1 MDPVNGYSKPKLFV
15 KEQVSFKSKIRLG
28 CLSLA
33 TIYFETLEFVVASNK
48 NGLLVTPKI
57 IVRNLN
63 ATIPCFP
70 ERSLT
75 HRNIKKS
82 LLLIPISM
90 FKNAS
95 CM

>member
-15 KEQVSFKSKIRLG
+15 KEQVSFKSKIGLG

-33 TIYFETLEFVVASNK
+33 TIYFETEFVVASNK
-48 NGLLVTPKI
+48 NGLLVTPKM